1 MGGSL
6 RMNAGAMGGWIFD
19 LVSSVRFV
27 KLDGSIVDAK
37 AKDLNVGYRHCRELE
52 NSIAIDVVMQSKA
65 SGHKEADLRLAIDV
79 YQSKRKESQPRE
91 PSAGCIFK
99 NPEGD
104 SAGRLIEDLGLKGT
118 AIGGAEIS
126 QVHGNFIIN
135 RGGASSEDVIELVNL
150 VRREAKEKRR
160 VVLEP
165 EAILYGNDWSEFLL

>member
-1 MGGSL
+1 MKPIPASRL
-6 RMNAGAMGGWIFD
+6 P
-19 LVSSVRFV
+19 
-27 KLDGSIVDAK
+27 
-37 AKDLNVGYRHCRELE
+37 YP
-52 NSIAIDVVMQSKA
+52 SIALAITNIE
-65 SGHKEADLRLAIDV
+65 HLRLAIDV

-165 EAILYGNDWSEFLL
+165 EAILYGNDWSFIKP

>member
-1 MGGSL
+1 
-6 RMNAGAMGGWIFD
+6 
-19 LVSSVRFV
+19 
-27 KLDGSIVDAK
+27 
-37 AKDLNVGYRHCRELE
+37 
-52 NSIAIDVVMQSKA
+52 MQSKA
-65 SGHKEADLRLAIDV
+65 SGQKEADLRRAIDV